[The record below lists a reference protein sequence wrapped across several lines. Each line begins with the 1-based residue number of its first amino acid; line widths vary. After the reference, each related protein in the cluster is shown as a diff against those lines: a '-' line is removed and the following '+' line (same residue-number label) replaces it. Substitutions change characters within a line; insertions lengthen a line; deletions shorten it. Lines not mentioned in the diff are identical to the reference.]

1 MYANIK
7 PTQDTK
13 YDVILRGEV
22 IASRATK
29 AEAEAVMA
37 ANPHS
42 VLRFFAEP
50 DEL

>member
-1 MYANIK
+1 MYANIT
-7 PTQDTK
+7 PTTNTK
-13 YDVILRGEV
+13 YDVILHGEV

-37 ANPHS
+37 ENPHS
-42 VLRFFAEP
+42 ILRYFAEP